1 MATLFKKQT
10 KKERKQF
17 LSKITFIFG
26 EFFFLTQTA
35 AVKHIKFWH
44 YFFTRQ
50 HTFTTKSKKVYIY
63 IYKSNKNTRSDFWGK
78 WNWNE
83 ILVDSYYKKRK
94 EKMKSTK
101 ILQHF
106 FYVTCKLSTRVGV

>member
-1 MATLFKKQT
+1 MYIKYIFGNTFQKNK

-17 LSKITFIFG
+17 FSKITFIFG

-50 HTFTTKSKKVYIY
+50 HTFTTKSKKY

-78 WNWNE
+78 WNLNE
-83 ILVDSYYKKRK
+83 ILVDSYYKKK
-94 EKMKSTK
+94 EKKKWNPQKYYNT
-101 ILQHF
+101 F
-106 FYVTCKLSTRVGV
+106 FTLHVN